1 MLTLP
6 SLLNIRCK
14 ILNAHYVDA
23 IMPLSFPALDQP
35 VDLDL
40 FDNSPDCIKIL
51 HLDGTI
57 RSVNAGGTVALE
69 LDNEGQLD
77 GIVWP
82 SLWPG
87 SEQAR
92 VEQAVAAGSVGERTQ
107 FLAFCPTTKQTPRW
121 WDVVVTPMKGAAQ
134 GVAGL
139 LVVSRDVTE
148 LVQAK
153 EELARVNAQKDTFL
167 ATLSHE
173 LRNPLAALAM
183 AAKVLETAHGG
194 NAQLTRISE
203 LIERQVG
210 VMGRLTE
217 DLIDVSRITRGQVN
231 LQLEEIDVRDIVHD
245 VREQLAP
252 MLASKRQSLRVEV
265 PAVPA
270 RVTGDRMRLG
280 QVLGNLVANA
290 SRYSPP
296 QLPIE
301 VAVTVTGEHAIV
313 SVSDEGKGIADG
325 MMPTLFELFS
335 QAEASTDRKGSGIGM
350 GLGIVKGLVDLHGGS
365 VTAASAGLGQGSRFT
380 VALPLAE
387 RRRSAAAA

>member
-1 MLTLP
+1 
-6 SLLNIRCK
+6 
-14 ILNAHYVDA
+14 
-23 IMPLSFPALDQP
+23 MPLSFPELDQP
-35 VDLDL
+35 VDLEL
-40 FDNSPDCIKIL
+40 FDNSSDCIKIL

-69 LDNEGQLD
+69 LDNAGQLD
-77 GIVWP
+77 GTAWP

-92 VEQAVAAGSVGERTQ
+92 VEQAVIAGRVGKRTQ
-107 FLAFCPTTKQTPRW
+107 FLAFCPTVKESPRW
-121 WDVVVTPMKGAAQ
+121 WDVVVTPMQGAAQ

-153 EELARVNAQKDTFL
+153 EELARVNALKDTFL

-183 AAKVLETAHGG
+183 AAKVLDTTHGG
-194 NAQLTRISE
+194 NPQLSKISA

-217 DLIDVSRITRGQVN
+217 DLLDVSRITRGQVN

-252 MLASKRQSLRVEV
+252 MLASKRQPLRVEI
-265 PAVPA
+265 PPLPA

-335 QAEASTDRKGSGIGM
+335 QAEAGTDRKGSGIGM

-387 RRRSAAAA
+387 RSRSSAAA

>member
-1 MLTLP
+1 
-6 SLLNIRCK
+6 
-14 ILNAHYVDA
+14 
-23 IMPLSFPALDQP
+23 MPLSFPELAQP
-35 VDLDL
+35 LDL
-40 FDNSPDCIKIL
+40 ALFENSPDCIKVL

-57 RSVNAGGTVALE
+57 RSLNSGGAIALE
-69 LDNEGQLD
+69 LDHAGQLD
-77 GIVWP
+77 GMRWP

-92 VEQAVAAGSVGERTQ
+92 VEQAVAAASAGKRTQ
-107 FLAFCPTTKQTPRW
+107 FLAACPTAKNTPRW
-121 WDVVVTPMKGAAQ
+121 WDVVVTPMAGAARD
-134 GVAGL
+134 VAGM

-173 LRNPLAALAM
+173 LRNPLSALAM
-183 AAKVLETAHGG
+183 AAKVIEASHGG
-194 NAQLTRISE
+194 DPQLSKISE

-210 VMGRLTE
+210 VMERLTE
-217 DLIDVSRITRGQVN
+217 DLLDVSRITRGQVN
-231 LQLEEIDVRDIVHD
+231 LQLEEVDVRDIVHD

-252 MLASKRQSLRVEV
+252 MLASKRQPLRIEI
-265 PAVPA
+265 PPLPA

-296 QLPIE
+296 QRPIE

-380 VALPLAE
+380 VALPLAA
-387 RRRSAAAA
+387 RASQ

>member
-1 MLTLP
+1 M
-6 SLLNIRCK
+6 N
-14 ILNAHYVDA
+14 A
-23 IMPLSFPALDQP
+23 IMPFSFREPYQP

-40 FDNSPDCIKIL
+40 YDNSSDCIKIL
-51 HLDGTI
+51 RLDGTVK
-57 RSVNAGGTVALE
+57 SLNAGGRVALE
-69 LDNEGQLD
+69 LDRQDELD
-77 GIVWP
+77 GRNWS

-87 SEQAR
+87 SEQMR
-92 VEQAVAAGSVGERTQ
+92 VEQAVAEARSGKRSQ
-107 FLAFCPTTKQTPRW
+107 FLAFCPTAKNTPRW
-121 WDVVVTPMKGAAQ
+121 WDVVVTPMASAAQ
-134 GVAGL
+134 DVAGL

-167 ATLSHE
+167 AIISHE

-183 AAKVLETAHGG
+183 AAKVIKTSHGG
-194 NAQLTRISE
+194 TPQLSNISE

-210 VMGRLTE
+210 FMGRLTE
-217 DLIDVSRITRGQVN
+217 DLLDVTRITRGQVN
-231 LQLEEIDVRDIVHD
+231 LQLEDIDVRDIVHD

-252 MLASKRQSLRVEV
+252 MLATKQQHLRIEV
-265 PAVPA
+265 PALPA

-301 VAVTVTGEHAIV
+301 VAVTVTGEHAMV
-313 SVSDEGKGIADG
+313 SVSDEGKGIAAS
-325 MMPTLFELFS
+325 MMPTLFDLFS
-335 QAEASTDRKGSGIGM
+335 QGQAGTDRKGSGVGL
-350 GLGIVKGLVDLHGGS
+350 GLGIVKGLVELHGGS

-387 RRRSAAAA
+387 RSR

>member
-1 MLTLP
+1 
-6 SLLNIRCK
+6 
-14 ILNAHYVDA
+14 
-23 IMPLSFPALDQP
+23 MPHSFPELAQP
-35 VDLDL
+35 VDLEL
-40 FDNSPDCIKIL
+40 FENSPDCIKIL

-57 RSVNAGGTVALE
+57 RSLNCGGQVALE
-69 LDNEGQLD
+69 LDHAGQLD
-77 GIVWP
+77 GMNWP

-92 VEQAVAAGSVGERTQ
+92 VEQAVAAGRVGKRTQ
-107 FLAFCPTTKQTPRW
+107 FLAFCPTAKNTPRW
-121 WDVVVTPMKGAAQ
+121 WDVVVTPLKGAAQ
-134 GVAGL
+134 EVAGL
-139 LVVSRDVTE
+139 LAVSRDVTE

-153 EELARVNAQKDTFL
+153 EQLARVNAQKDTFL

-183 AAKVLETAHGG
+183 AAKVIEASHGG
-194 NAQLTRISE
+194 NPQLSKISQ

-217 DLIDVSRITRGQVN
+217 DLLDVSRITRGQVN

-252 MLASKRQSLRVEV
+252 MLASKRQPLRVEV
-265 PAVPA
+265 PPLPA
-270 RVTGDRMRLG
+270 RVKGDRMRLG

-313 SVSDEGKGIADG
+313 SVSDEGKGIAEG
-325 MMPTLFELFS
+325 MMPTLFDLFS
-335 QAEASTDRKGSGIGM
+335 QADASTDRKASGIGM

-387 RRRSAAAA
+387 RSRDSMAA